1 MEQKRENEMEQIF
14 NNLTEDNKK
23 VISLVAKGIE
33 IAQENGKEN

>member
-1 MEQKRENEMEQIF
+1 MEQEKENEMEQIF

-23 VISLVAKGIE
+23 IINLVAKGIE